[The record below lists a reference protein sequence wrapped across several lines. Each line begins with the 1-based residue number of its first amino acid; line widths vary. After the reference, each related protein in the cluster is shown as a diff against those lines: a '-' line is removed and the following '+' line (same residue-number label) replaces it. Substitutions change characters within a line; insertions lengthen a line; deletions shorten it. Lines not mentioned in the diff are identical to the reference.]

1 MDVIASNQAGITN
14 VVASAGTAI
23 TQQHLRELKRFT
35 GDVRLSFDADQA
47 GITATERAIP
57 LAQKVGVNLSII
69 TIDAKDPDELIQK
82 DARLWQKSIETAKYA
97 PDWLI
102 ELYKKALDLST
113 AQGKRTFTD
122 ALLVTI
128 RRLTDSV
135 EQEHYL
141 KTVAKAVDT
150 SLEAVKAKAAAGSE
164 QIAAAARKK
173 PAVKQE
179 ILDKNQ
185 LDLQKLQD
193 HFLAMM
199 LMQPKTR
206 DLLKNMIPEYF
217 SDGPPRILLE
227 FLKNN
232 LEFKGERSKDFI
244 EILAAKLQANK
255 KLQGIGNYVKIIA
268 LQFEELY
275 QDLSLEDLAELAA
288 RLKHRLIERYVKTEK
303 TKLAD
308 QMQAETDEKKLHR
321 LINEVDK
328 LNRLIKVEE

>member
-1 MDVIASNQAGITN
+1 MEVMASQKAGIAN

-23 TQQHLRELKRFT
+23 TDRHLRELKRFT

-82 DARLWQKSIETAKYA
+82 DPKLWQKSIETAKYA

-102 ELYKKALDLST
+102 ELYKKTLDLST

-141 KTVAKAVDT
+141 KTVAEAVDT
-150 SLEAVKAKAAAGSE
+150 SLEAVKAKARAGGE
-164 QIAAAARKK
+164 QMTAAARKK
-173 PAVKQE
+173 PIKQE
-179 ILDKNQ
+179 TLDKNQ
-185 LDLQKLQD
+185 LDFQKLQD
-193 HFLAMM
+193 HFLAMT
-199 LMQPKTR
+199 LMQPKVR
-206 DLLKNMIPEYF
+206 NLLKNMEPEFF
-217 SDGPPRILLE
+217 SKGPPKTLLE
-227 FLKNN
+227 FLKKNPD
-232 LEFKGERSKDFI
+232 FRGERSKDFI
-244 EILAAKLQANK
+244 ETLATKPQVKEELQA
-255 KLQGIGNYVKIIA
+255 IGNYVKIIV

-275 QDLSLEDLAELAA
+275 QDLSIQDLTEQAA
-288 RLKHRLIERYVKTEK
+288 NLKHRLIERYVKTEN
-303 TKLAD
+303 TKLAE
-308 QMQAETDEKKLHR
+308 QMLAANEKELQKLMQR
-321 LINEVDK
+321 VDK
-328 LNRLIKVEE
+328 LNKLLN

>member
-1 MDVIASNQAGITN
+1 
-14 VVASAGTAI
+14 
-23 TQQHLRELKRFT
+23 
-35 GDVRLSFDADQA
+35 
-47 GITATERAIP
+47 
-57 LAQKVGVNLSII
+57 
-69 TIDAKDPDELIQK
+69 
-82 DARLWQKSIETAKYA
+82 
-97 PDWLI
+97 
-102 ELYKKALDLST
+102 
-113 AQGKRTFTD
+113 
-122 ALLVTI
+122 
-128 RRLTDSV
+128 
-135 EQEHYL
+135 
-141 KTVAKAVDT
+141 
-150 SLEAVKAKAAAGSE
+150 
-164 QIAAAARKK
+164 
-173 PAVKQE
+173 
-179 ILDKNQ
+179 
-185 LDLQKLQD
+185 
-193 HFLAMM
+193 MM